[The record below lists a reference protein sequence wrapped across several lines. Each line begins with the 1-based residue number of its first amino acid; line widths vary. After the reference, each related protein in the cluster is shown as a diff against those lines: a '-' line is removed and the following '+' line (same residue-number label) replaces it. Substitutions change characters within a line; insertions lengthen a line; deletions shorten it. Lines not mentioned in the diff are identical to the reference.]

1 MVSLPTLGWIGSI
14 GPFFFIVIMPVSGFG
29 SPSIEKE
36 LAYIL
41 TLSEAEKRMIATN
54 EPYSYENYITFAL
67 ITSGVSASEMTQLKQ
82 TVAQVGRDIS
92 AAIQAEKVPPPKS
105 RLAEF
110 ILDWLHTHFFRT
122 YKSNQTRID
131 AMLRNHDFNC
141 VSSSIL
147 YAAICRK
154 FGINI
159 TGIVVKDH
167 VFSQLKLP
175 NQKIDIET
183 TIQYGF
189 DPSSRKDILDQFG
202 RLTGFIYVPQRDY
215 QARTEIGDR
224 QMVAL
229 ICSNRYK
236 TLSDQKKHAEAAKV
250 LYLSWRLAADLP
262 RTVNTWESGLA
273 NYIISLDHAKR
284 YQDALYVS
292 EKSQQ
297 LFPQM
302 KQPAELQ
309 YNVYVNWSYHLL
321 KSKQFKKGIQ
331 VVEKGIQLYPRDRRL
346 QQNLRAAYIDQ
357 IQTAIKKHQFDLAS
371 RSIEVAK
378 EMLPKE
384 DVFDK
389 LSVNVVIE
397 SARNLS
403 FEKSAQ
409 IFQQAL
415 KTKPNDKVLL
425 EALAFAYIDPAQ
437 KLAKQRKFLPAIDI
451 LDQGV
456 KEMPN
461 PNQILD
467 AKASIY
473 NNWSLELAKLKQ
485 FEEAVQI
492 LERGLKIKPSG
503 KTLINNWDATM
514 LEWADFALKK
524 GEVAQGRQVMIQ
536 GISKSRNNRRKFETI
551 AEGYYN
557 NQAVKL
563 LNQGKVKEGIRQL
576 EDGLKLVPKSRV
588 LRKNL
593 NLARQQL
600 K

>member
-1 MVSLPTLGWIGSI
+1 MVSLPALGWIGSI
-14 GPFFFIVIMPVSGFG
+14 FPFFFIVIMPVSGFG
-29 SPSIEKE
+29 LPSIEKE
-36 LAYIL
+36 LAHIL
-41 TLSEAEKRMIATN
+41 TLSEAEKRMVATN
-54 EPYSYENYITFAL
+54 EPYSYENYVTFAL
-67 ITSGVSASEMTQLKQ
+67 ITSGVSASEMTKLKQ
-82 TVAQVGRDIS
+82 TVDRVARDIS
-92 AAIQAEKVPPPKS
+92 AAIQTEKVPPPKS

-122 YKSNQTRID
+122 YRSNQTRID

-159 TGIVVKDH
+159 TGVVVKDH
-167 VFSQLKLP
+167 VFSQLKFP

-189 DPSSRKDILDQFG
+189 DPSARKDILDQFG
-202 RLTGFIYVPQRDY
+202 RLTGFVYVPQRDY

-250 LYLSWRLAADLP
+250 LYLGWQLAADLP

-284 YQDALYVS
+284 YQDALYVI
-292 EKSQQ
+292 EKSKQ
-297 LFPQM
+297 LFPQI

-321 KSKQFKKGIQ
+321 KSKQFKQGIQ
-331 VVEKGIQLYPRDRRL
+331 IVEKGIQLYPRDRRL
-346 QQNLRAAYIDQ
+346 QQNLRTAYTDQ

-371 RSIEVAK
+371 RSIEIAK
-378 EMLPKE
+378 KALPKE

-389 LSVNVVIE
+389 LSVNMVIE
-397 SARNLS
+397 SARNLP
-403 FEKSAQ
+403 FEKSAK

-467 AKASIY
+467 TKASIY

-485 FEEAVQI
+485 FEEAVRI
-492 LERGLKIKPSG
+492 LERGLKIKPGG

-524 GEVAQGRQVMIQ
+524 GEVAQARQVIVQ
-536 GISKSRNNRRKFETI
+536 GISKSKNNRRKFEAI

-563 LNQGKVKEGIRQL
+563 LNGGKVKEGIRQL

-593 NLARQQL
+593 SLARQQL